1 MLVFFLTNISEL
13 MMGIFVVRMDHP
25 DGTEWNAFVR
35 EHVVYLKVL
44 INQGK
49 LLASGPLKNTPL
61 RAGFLVFQADT
72 LDEVQAMV
80 NADPFARED
89 LIAHLDIQE
98 WDPLFGELNRF
109 SSRTTVSELQDL
121 VD

>member
-1 MLVFFLTNISEL
+1 
-13 MMGIFVVRMDHP
+13 MMGIYVVRMDHP

-80 NADPFARED
+80 NTDPFARED
-89 LIAHLDIQE
+89 LIAHLDIQK

-109 SSRTTVSELQDL
+109 SSRTTASELQDL